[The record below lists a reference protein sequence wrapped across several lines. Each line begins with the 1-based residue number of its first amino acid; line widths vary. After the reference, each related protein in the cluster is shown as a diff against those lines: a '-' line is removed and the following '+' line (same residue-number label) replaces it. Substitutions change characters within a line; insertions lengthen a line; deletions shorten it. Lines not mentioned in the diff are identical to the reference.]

1 VGPVPKTSIPGDS
14 RTPTRFALHTPNYD
28 EMEEPATSASIMDSL
43 TWAANAESNQRML
56 ISLQYNGRV
65 DGGGGCGKQVSG
77 SQIAAFQPG
86 LDIMIPPTSDQEDG
100 TIPFTLFRYLIF

>member
-1 VGPVPKTSIPGDS
+1 
-14 RTPTRFALHTPNYD
+14 
-28 EMEEPATSASIMDSL
+28 MDSL

-65 DGGGGCGKQVSG
+65 DGGGGCSKQVSG

-100 TIPFTLFRYLIF
+100 TIPFTLFRCPSFLRAAFARIQLNSLDFCSMTSCVHLAT